1 MLLDEKTWQII
12 DDKVEYEQ
20 SMLYW
25 SWGEKEMAK
34 MQLKHLIKKITNYE
48 TESELLPEALRVMG
62 SWLWT
67 LRSEGA
73 KTILENYYKKSVEL
87 FEKHL
92 EKAERVKDLDKSL
105 QLAKDIAEAYN
116 NLGTFCDEQY
126 THILNY
132 MNSKDFEDK
141 KTILEQISQDH
152 QMRKEQGKTFLA
164 WILPRK
170 SLHTVQN
177 FKKSSMKLSHLH
189 SSIFH

>member
-1 MLLDEKTWQII
+1 MTPCQPNFL
-12 DDKVEYEQ
+12 
-20 SMLYW
+20 
-25 SWGEKEMAK
+25 
-34 MQLKHLIKKITNYE
+34 NY
-48 TESELLPEALRVMG
+48 SCK
-62 SWLWT
+62 
-67 LRSEGA
+67 GA

-152 QMRKEQGKTFLA
+152 QMRKEQGKTLKF
-164 WILPRK
+164 
-170 SLHTVQN
+170 
-177 FKKSSMKLSHLH
+177 
-189 SSIFH
+189 